1 MKAVDCEC
9 GGKSYVGRGSGGFVQ
24 TSSLVLCMRCGLQ
37 QNSGVGD
44 VDEEPAIIRWNAI
57 QKKLRMAA
65 AGVTPE
71 DMVRDSADVATMGG
85 TDR

>member
-9 GGKSYVGRGSGGFVQ
+9 GGKPYERRGNGTFGDTPSA
-24 TSSLVLCMRCGLQ
+24 VLCMMCGLQ
-37 QNSGVGD
+37 QNAADGEV
-44 VDEEPAIIRWNAI
+44 EEEVAIIRWNAL

-71 DMVRDSADVATMGG
+71 DLVQDPADLDTARG